1 MPLSNDHTYGRVHGG
16 ALAKAMK
23 IPTYTVANAPA
34 ASANANR
41 IIAVSNGAGG
51 QPCLAYS
58 NGTAWVRVVF
68 GAAIN
73 ATT

>member
-1 MPLSNDHTYGRVHGG
+1 MPLANDHTYGRVHGT
-16 ALAKAMK
+16 AMAKAMK
-23 IPTYTVANAPA
+23 IPTYTVANAPPPA
-34 ASANANR
+34 GNANR
-41 IIAVSNGAGG
+41 LIAVSNGAGG

>member
-1 MPLSNDHTYGRVHGG
+1 
-16 ALAKAMK
+16 MK